1 MATIEQ
7 VITNANVIKDETAT
21 NANTAVRVGTNLVD
35 NAEFVKAQS
44 EILGFG
50 SYIDSETS
58 PATQTITTSESK
70 LLIDGAASSS
80 NSLYLP
86 LQIRGISELWD
97 VTNNKINAINIG
109 DGYTMR
115 LDFEIES
122 KSGAPKG
129 IDIILD
135 TGGGATPTIIEL
147 ERTISVS
154 KTAPY
159 KVSIAFP
166 YFTLSNFKTNGGQ
179 IFLKTDSGSV
189 IISNRKISIH
199 RISSGL

>member
-1 MATIEQ
+1 MATIQQ
-7 VITNANVIKDETAT
+7 VITNANVIKNETAT
-21 NANTAVRVGTNLVD
+21 AENTAVRVGTNLVD

>member
-7 VITNANVIKDETAT
+7 VITNANVIKNETAT
-21 NANTAVRVGTNLVD
+21 AENTAVRVGTNLVD

-129 IDIILD
+129 IDVILD

-154 KTAPY
+154 KIAPY

>member
-1 MATIEQ
+1 MATIQ
-7 VITNANVIKDETAT
+7 DIITNANIIKNETLA
-21 NANTAVRVGTNLVD
+21 NANTALRVGTNLVE

-50 SYIDSETS
+50 SYIDSES
-58 PATQTITTSESK
+58 ATQVITAVESK
-70 LLIDGAASSS
+70 LLIDGASTSS

-109 DGYTMR
+109 DGYTLR
-115 LDFEIES
+115 LDIEIQS
-122 KSGAPKG
+122 KTGSPKG
-129 IDIILD
+129 LDVILD
-135 TGGGATPTIIEL
+135 IGGGATPTIIEVERIVGL
-147 ERTISVS
+147 EKST
-154 KTAPY
+154 PY

-166 YFTLSNFKTNGGQ
+166 YFTLASFKTNGGQ
-179 IFLKTDSGSV
+179 IFLKTDIGSV
-189 IISNRKISIH
+189 TISKRKISIH

>member
-1 MATIEQ
+1 METIQ
-7 VITNANVIKDETAT
+7 DIITS
-21 NANTAVRVGTNLVD
+21 ANTIKNETLANTNTALRVGTNLVD

-135 TGGGATPTIIEL
+135 TGGGANPTIIEL

>member
-1 MATIEQ
+1 
-7 VITNANVIKDETAT
+7 
-21 NANTAVRVGTNLVD
+21 
-35 NAEFVKAQS
+35 
-44 EILGFG
+44 
-50 SYIDSETS
+50 
-58 PATQTITTSESK
+58 

>member
-7 VITNANVIKDETAT
+7 VITNANVIKNETAT
-21 NANTAVRVGTNLVD
+21 AENTAVRVGTNLVD

-154 KTAPY
+154 KIAPY

>member
-7 VITNANVIKDETAT
+7 VITNANVIKNETAT
-21 NANTAVRVGTNLVD
+21 AENTAVRVGTNLVD
-35 NAEFVKAQS
+35 NAEFVKAES

-129 IDIILD
+129 IDVILD

-154 KTAPY
+154 KIAPY

>member
-7 VITNANVIKDETAT
+7 VIIDANVIKNETAT
-21 NANTAVRVGTNLVD
+21 AANTAVRVGTNLVD

-58 PATQTITTSESK
+58 PATQTITTAESK
-70 LLIDGAASSS
+70 LLIDGSATSS

-122 KSGAPKG
+122 KSGAVKG
-129 IDIILD
+129 LDVILD
-135 TGGGATPTIIEL
+135 IGGGVTPTIIEL

-166 YFTLSNFKTNGGQ
+166 YFTLSDFKTNGGQ

-189 IISNRKISIH
+189 TISKRKISIH

>member
-1 MATIEQ
+1 METIQ
-7 VITNANVIKDETAT
+7 DIITS
-21 NANTAVRVGTNLVD
+21 ANTIKNETLANTNTALRVGTNLVD

-58 PATQTITTSESK
+58 PVTQTITTSESK

-135 TGGGATPTIIEL
+135 TGGGANPTIIEL

>member
-1 MATIEQ
+1 METIQ
-7 VITNANVIKDETAT
+7 DIITS
-21 NANTAVRVGTNLVD
+21 ANTIKNETLANTNTALRVGTNLVD

-58 PATQTITTSESK
+58 PVTQTITTSESK

>member
-1 MATIEQ
+1 METIQ
-7 VITNANVIKDETAT
+7 DIITS
-21 NANTAVRVGTNLVD
+21 ANTIKNETLANTNTALRVGTNLVD

>member
-7 VITNANVIKDETAT
+7 VITNANVIKNETAT
-21 NANTAVRVGTNLVD
+21 AENTAVRVGTNLVD

-70 LLIDGAASSS
+70 LLIDGASSSS

>member
-7 VITNANVIKDETAT
+7 VITNANVIKNETAT
-21 NANTAVRVGTNLVD
+21 AQNTAVRVGTNLVD

-50 SYIDSETS
+50 SYIDSES
-58 PATQTITTSESK
+58 ATQVITTVQSK
-70 LLIDGAASSS
+70 LLIDGASTSS

-109 DGYTMR
+109 DGYTLR
-115 LDFEIES
+115 LDLEIQS
-122 KSGAPKG
+122 KTGAPKG
-129 IDIILD
+129 LDVILD
-135 TGGGATPTIIEL
+135 IGGGATPTIIEAERIVGL
-147 ERTISVS
+147 EKS
-154 KTAPY
+154 APY

-166 YFTLSNFKTNGGQ
+166 YFTLASFKTNGGQ

-189 IISNRKISIH
+189 TISKRKISIH

>member
-7 VITNANVIKDETAT
+7 VITNANVIKNETAT
-21 NANTAVRVGTNLVD
+21 AENTAVRVGTNLVD

>member
-1 MATIEQ
+1 MATIQ
-7 VITNANVIKDETAT
+7 DIITNANTIKDETLA
-21 NANTAVRVGTNLVD
+21 NANTALRVGTNLVE

-50 SYIDSETS
+50 SYIDSETA
-58 PATQTITTSESK
+58 PATQTITTVESK
-70 LLIDGAASSS
+70 LLIDGAATSS

-109 DGYTMR
+109 DGYTLRMD
-115 LDFEIES
+115 LEIES
-122 KSGAPKG
+122 KTGAPKG
-129 IDIILD
+129 LDVILD
-135 TGGGATPTIIEL
+135 IGGGATPTIIEVERIVGL
-147 ERTISVS
+147 E

-159 KVSIAFP
+159 RVSIAFP
-166 YFTLSNFKTNGGQ
+166 YFTLASFKTNGGQ
-179 IFLKTDSGSV
+179 IFLKTDSGT
-189 IISNRKISIH
+189 ITISKRKVSIH

>member
-1 MATIEQ
+1 MPTIEQ
-7 VITNANVIKDETAT
+7 IITNANVIKNETAT
-21 NANTAVRVGTNLVD
+21 AGNTAVRVGTNLVD
-35 NAEFVKAQS
+35 ISEFVKSQS

-50 SYIDSETS
+50 SYIDSETF

-70 LLIDGAASSS
+70 LLIDGAATSS

-109 DGYTMR
+109 DGYTLR
-115 LDFEIES
+115 LDLEIQS
-122 KSGAPKG
+122 KTGAPKG
-129 IDIILD
+129 LDVILD
-135 TGGGATPTIIEL
+135 IGGGATPTIIEVERIVGL
-147 ERTISVS
+147 EKS
-154 KTAPY
+154 APY

-166 YFTLSNFKTNGGQ
+166 YFTLASFKTNGGQ

-189 IISNRKISIH
+189 TISKRKISIH